1 MNVNQHCFTKGKSTV
16 TNLITALNIWTESL
30 SHGIPIDVIY
40 LDFSK
45 AFDKVP
51 HQRLVNQLYNF
62 GISGKCLSWIQNFL
76 SNRIQM
82 VRVND
87 EVSQSTDVKSGV
99 PQGSVLGPTLF
110 LIYISQINEDILNFT
125 SLFADDSK
133 LFSYILESSEDHH
146 TSKALQEDLNKLISW
161 SERMQMSFNL
171 DKCHTLHLGKNNPKN
186 EYEIYHTEN
195 MINKISSTAYTLSF
209 WPLKPVPVEKD
220 LGVYIDTELKFTDH
234 ISIKVSKAKQMVNI
248 IRSTFKYLQPSTFKL
263 LYTSLVRPHLE
274 YCTPVWSPHLRK
286 DILRVESVQ
295 RRATRM
301 ITGFSDMS
309 YEERLTALDLPTLEY
324 RRLRADLILLYN
336 HTENL
341 VNLDLQTFCPRCPG
355 KLMFEPAINHQTRGH
370 SKKFQIQH
378 HPGARSHFFSTR
390 SLPIWNVLKEKTVS
404 AKSLNAF
411 KNSLKSD
418 PAMPNKFQIRL

>member
-1 MNVNQHCFTKGKSTV
+1 MRKKRRSIPHLLKSDGTLTKTDQEKAEVLNAQFTSVFTTENLDNMPTLIKMPVQSELHEITLTNEIVLKKLKKLRIDKSAGPDNVHPFLLKNFADIFSQILTIIFTNSMNSEKLPQIWKTGVITALYKKDSRNLAENYRPISLKSIVCKILESIITDEITSHLIMNNLLNVNQHGFTKGKSTV

-110 LIYISQINEDILNFT
+110 LIYISQINEEILNFT

-133 LFSYILESSEDHH
+133 LFSYILESSEGHH

-171 DKCHTLHLGKNNPKN
+171 DKCHTLHLGKK
-186 EYEIYHTEN
+186 IKRMN
-195 MINKISSTAYTLSF
+195 MISTIRKI
-209 WPLKPVPVEKD
+209 
-220 LGVYIDTELKFTDH
+220 
-234 ISIKVSKAKQMVNI
+234 
-248 IRSTFKYLQPSTFKL
+248 
-263 LYTSLVRPHLE
+263 
-274 YCTPVWSPHLRK
+274 
-286 DILRVESVQ
+286 
-295 RRATRM
+295 
-301 ITGFSDMS
+301 
-309 YEERLTALDLPTLEY
+309 
-324 RRLRADLILLYN
+324 
-336 HTENL
+336 
-341 VNLDLQTFCPRCPG
+341 
-355 KLMFEPAINHQTRGH
+355 
-370 SKKFQIQH
+370 
-378 HPGARSHFFSTR
+378 
-390 SLPIWNVLKEKTVS
+390 
-404 AKSLNAF
+404 
-411 KNSLKSD
+411 
-418 PAMPNKFQIRL
+418 